1 MEEENKRILEFAKE
15 QQNREEERMEKRKQA
30 EEAMTK
36 VQQRVRFNAAGVGV
50 LPVGTFWCMWFSDKS
65 INDVLQHL
73 PANHEQELCRVHS
86 ITYARMT
93 IV

>member
-36 VQQRVRFNAAGVGV
+36 VQQRVSFNAAGMGV
-50 LPVGTFWCMWFSDKS
+50 LPLG
-65 INDVLQHL
+65 LL
-73 PANHEQELCRVHS
+73 
-86 ITYARMT
+86 
-93 IV
+93 